1 MEEGNSISQYMDVK
15 VDLKERKSEFLAL
28 KVSGEVW
35 PCFYINLLE

>member
-28 KVSGEVW
+28 KVSVYFELVI
-35 PCFYINLLE
+35 FVN